1 MEPRREWLLPEE
13 GEATGPLRERILRRR
28 GIASPRDREL
38 FAGPMPKLAL
48 LHDPGTLPGVDA
60 VAGVLDRWIQQGRRI
75 AIYGD
80 YDADGLTAASLL
92 ARAMRLFGAAPRV
105 FIPHRIDDGYGL
117 NAEALETLQREGVQ
131 AVVTVDCG
139 IRSFAEADR
148 ATELGLE
155 LAITDHH
162 APRRDA
168 DGRIELPR
176 SVAIAH
182 PSLGGCPFEAISG
195 SVVALKV
202 AKRLIRLRA
211 GDRPPDPV
219 LRWMAEVGVSL
230 AALGLVPD
238 VMPLLDENRVLVA
251 QALPRLRSGSLPGI
265 PAMMRAARKDPRT
278 IDAGTL
284 AFTLG
289 PMLNAAGRLD
299 DASLALR
306 VLETDDPAEAAE
318 LAPRLH
324 QLNLQRRERAE
335 ALAAEAEARVRAMGL
350 DATDR
355 RSIAVGDAAWHP
367 GLIGLAAARLAERFH
382 RPTMVFGGDGEVWKG
397 SGRSVPG
404 VDLDACLGD
413 CAAMLE
419 RFGGHAAA
427 AGGSIRPERFAAF
440 VEAFEGAVQ
449 SRMPGIPRPEPLRID
464 ATLGMEE
471 ALQSIDELDSLQP
484 FGKGFPPPLLHCPGL
499 RVHNAAVMGQGG
511 KHLKV
516 QVRGEGGGRGG
527 SLLMWSEG
535 GRLPEFGPGRR
546 LEVVGAPRPS
556 SNPRF
561 APDFQVRDLRFTD

>member
-1 MEPRREWLLPEE
+1 MEPLRAWLLPEE
-13 GEATGPLRERILRRR
+13 RDARGSLRERILRRR
-28 GIASPRDREL
+28 GITSPRDREL
-38 FAGPMPKLAL
+38 FASPMPRLAL
-48 LHDPGTLPGVDA
+48 LHGPGTLPGADA

-75 AIYGD
+75 AVYGD

-92 ARAMRLFGAAPRV
+92 ARAMRLFGASPRV

-117 NAEALETLQREGVQ
+117 NAEALGALQQEGVQ

-139 IRSFAEADR
+139 IRSFAEAER
-148 ATELGLE
+148 AAELGLE

-168 DGRIELPR
+168 QGRVELPR

-182 PSLGGCPFEAISG
+182 PALGGCPFEAISG

-251 QALPRLRSGSLPGI
+251 QALPRLRSGALPGV
-265 PAMMRAARKDPRT
+265 PAMMRAAGKDPRL

-299 DASLALR
+299 DANLALQ
-306 VLETDDPAEAAE
+306 VLETDDPVEAAA

-324 QLNLQRRERAE
+324 QLNLQRRERAD
-335 ALAAEAEARVRAMGL
+335 ALAAEAEARVRSLGL
-350 DATDR
+350 DAPDR

-367 GLIGLAAARLAERFH
+367 GLIGLAATRLAERFH

-427 AGGSIRPERFAAF
+427 AGGSIRPERFTAFAAAF
-440 VEAFEGAVQ
+440 EEAAR
-449 SRMPGIPRPEPLRID
+449 SRMSDAPRPEPLRVD
-464 ATLGMEE
+464 ASLSIEE
-471 ALQSIDELDSLQP
+471 ALQSMAELETLQP
-484 FGKGFPPPLLHCPGL
+484 FGKGFPPPMLHCPDL
-499 RVHNAAVMGQGG
+499 RVRNASVMGQGG

-516 QVRGEGGGRGG
+516 QVQTAGTGRGG
-527 SLLMWSEG
+527 SLLMWSQGE
-535 GRLPEFGPGRR
+535 RLAEFRPGRK
-546 LEVVGAPRPS
+546 LEAVGAPRAS
-556 SNPRF
+556 GNPRF
-561 APDFQVRDLRFTD
+561 APDFQVRDLRFVD